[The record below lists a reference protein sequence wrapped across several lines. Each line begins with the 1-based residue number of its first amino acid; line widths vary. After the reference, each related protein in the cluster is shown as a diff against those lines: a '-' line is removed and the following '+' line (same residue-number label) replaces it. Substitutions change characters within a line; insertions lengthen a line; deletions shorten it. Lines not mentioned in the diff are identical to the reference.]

1 MYTDLFDVTFND
13 GIDIVKVVV
22 VDQNG
27 GPNIDHLR
35 IGKPPAVV
43 MKSE

>member
-1 MYTDLFDVTFND
+1 MYTDLFDVTFNA
-13 GIDIVKVVV
+13 GINMVKVVV